1 MRFAIAAGIL
11 FIFSCSAA
19 AQTGAPPA
27 FEVASVR
34 AAPVGGKGGGR
45 GDFGFGSRGVINSEP
60 GSLTMR
66 NVNMS
71 TAIGWAY
78 GVKEFQVVGPA
89 WLASERYTIAA
100 KAADAAPEDRL
111 RLMLRTLLADRFKLA
126 AHQEEKVMPYYLLT
140 VAKGGPKFKESETE
154 GEPDLQP
161 GRGMTTATLTH
172 MPISRLVEMLETMLR
187 APVVDET
194 GLKGRYDATLNIAQY
209 ASSPVQMDDI
219 PSFLAGAV
227 QDLLGLKLEPKKGPV
242 QVVVVD
248 HAEKAPT
255 EN

>member
-1 MRFAIAAGIL
+1 MRIAVSASVL
-11 FIFSCSAA
+11 FIFGYGAA
-19 AQTGAPPA
+19 AQTGAQPV

-34 AAPVGGKGGGR
+34 AVPAGVKGGGR
-45 GDFGFGSRGVINSEP
+45 GDFGFGGGVINAEP

-78 GVKEFQVVGPA
+78 GVKEFQVSGPA
-89 WLASERYTIAA
+89 WMSGDRYTITA
-100 KAADAAPEDRL
+100 KAADAVPEDQL
-111 RLMLRTLLADRFKLA
+111 RLMLRALLGDRFKVA

-140 VAKGGPKFKESETE
+140 VAKGGPKFKESATE
-154 GEPDLQP
+154 GEPEMQP
-161 GRGMTTATLTH
+161 GRGMTTATLSH
-172 MPISRLVEMLETMLR
+172 MPISRLVEMIENMLR
-187 APVVDET
+187 APVIDQT

-209 ASSPVQMDDI
+209 VTSPVQMDDV
-219 PSFLAGAV
+219 PSFVAGAL

-242 QVVVVD
+242 QVVIVD
-248 HAEKAPT
+248 HAEKVPT